1 MNKEFLRRY
10 MELKYVLPLL
20 KSGRIEFLAPNK
32 WDDTNDSHFLEA
44 YRQKKKLKSLL
55 AVCFTSVSERIH
67 HWERFGRKG
76 KNGSEAICVEFNKA
90 TLLAAFSGN
99 PHIRSGEVKY
109 WRLDDLEKAL
119 PSASKWPFV
128 KRLPYCDEHEFRI
141 IYEDAKRGWPLK
153 ALPIS
158 IDSIKNVIVG
168 PYATDARRDEIK
180 AMLVSVTRS
189 IGAIEITKTTVL
201 SNKRWKRI
209 VDRARASASNRQ
221 MR

>member
-119 PSASKWPFV
+119 RV
-128 KRLPYCDEHEFRI
+128 LHMLI
-141 IYEDAKRGWPLK
+141 EDAIGCGRYEIVKILPVEGACGRFQVLNRECVE
-153 ALPIS
+153 ALE
-158 IDSIKNVIVG
+158 
-168 PYATDARRDEIK
+168 A
-180 AMLVSVTRS
+180 SVDL
-189 IGAIEITKTTVL
+189 GG
-201 SNKRWKRI
+201 NK
-209 VDRARASASNRQ
+209 D
-221 MR
+221 